1 MALFKENPEQAKQK
15 DVFNALQTI
24 EWASEE
30 AKARIGNEGA
40 IYHLDKCCNPTK
52 RFKTSQ
58 VENEDKVEK
67 LLTLHKKSV
76 AAGLH
81 VALQSTQIVGGVK
94 TWLSKWG
101 VVTRVRLG

>member
-40 IYHLDKCCNPTK
+40 ILPP
-52 RFKTSQ
+52 RQ
-58 VENEDKVEK
+58 V
-67 LLTLHKKSV
+67 
-76 AAGLH
+76 
-81 VALQSTQIVGGVK
+81 LQSHEKI
-94 TWLSKWG
+94 
-101 VVTRVRLG
+101 